1 MNLLKPSP
9 KLRRKNRI
17 RTVQSSLSIEGNT
30 LTLDQVAALL
40 DEKRIIGPEKDKDYQ
55 NIFKSIS
62 TATASRDLS
71 YGFENGLLGRIGDKR
86 TAVYRFLK

>member
-1 MNLLKPSP
+1 MLVQIDEALEILMAETRSV
-9 KLRRKNRI
+9 
-17 RTVQSSLSIEGNT
+17 TVTTADRLEQFK
-30 LTLDQVAALL
+30 
-40 DEKRIIGPEKDKDYQ
+40 KRFPGETFSRKDYQ

-71 YGFENGLLGRIGDKR
+71 HGFKSGLLERAGDKR